1 MYTYKRAHLRSAKM
15 SNTVKVKEMLA
26 NYMTMHMDVDNVS
39 DAALKEEG
47 AKVRAQLRDMMGQ
60 EAFDIM
66 LAVLHNP
73 SCEVIDMPQ
82 D

>member
-1 MYTYKRAHLRSAKM
+1 MTNATL
-15 SNTVKVKEMLA
+15 VKEMLA
-26 NYMTMHMDVDNVS
+26 NYMSMHMDVDNVS
-39 DAALKEEG
+39 DATLRVEG
-47 AKVRAQLRDMMGQ
+47 AKVREQLKEMMGQ

-73 SCEVIDMPQ
+73 SCEIIDMLQ

>member
-1 MYTYKRAHLRSAKM
+1 MTNATL
-15 SNTVKVKEMLA
+15 VKGMLA
-26 NYMTMHMDVDNVS
+26 NYMAMHMDVDNVS
-39 DAALKEEG
+39 DTALKEEG
-47 AKVRAQLRDMMGQ
+47 AKVRAQLIDMMGQ

-73 SCEVIDMPQ
+73 SCEVIDMLQ

>member
-1 MYTYKRAHLRSAKM
+1 MTNATR
-15 SNTVKVKEMLA
+15 VKEMLA
-26 NYMTMHMDVDNVS
+26 NYITMHMDVDNVS
-39 DAALKEEG
+39 DAALREEG
-47 AKVRAQLRDMMGQ
+47 AKVRAQLIDMMGQ

-73 SCEVIDMPQ
+73 SCEVIDMLQ